1 MFSLIRNFDKPMQM
15 KTVIDTNNSGSYF
28 RKAKPFTSSFIA
40 ALKQDDLVVA
50 EEVLLLEEC
59 ADLLPE
65 KHVVKL
71 LFYNDS
77 NQLLQLLIG
86 TGALD

>member
-1 MFSLIRNFDKPMQM
+1 
-15 KTVIDTNNSGSYF
+15 
-28 RKAKPFTSSFIA
+28 
-40 ALKQDDLVVA
+40 VA